1 MSRVRV
7 PSIPPHINSGM
18 TQLSNKNFQSSGG
31 KDASGGPYKGKSYKK
46 IAQIKINENKPFIL
60 GKDEKGA
67 KVYGRVLDI
76 ENSVSLS
83 YSSLPGGKANKTDKI
98 TSFLKDADFG
108 GMGGNA
114 RADQAKNTGP
124 TESGCAFY
132 CSLAFNVV
140 KGKLTQADAKD
151 KQKLKKAADFVE
163 ATSSLDD
170 FLKNGPED
178 WHEENVYMNTAN
190 AVYEMYKNKIK
201 SPVYCH
207 RGSKFM
213 NNIYEAYKS
222 AKKLD
227 AKEEKIAP
235 GSFNADKWNPGDIW
249 LSSFNPTS
257 QPLKECRNFA
267 ELKQCVLSFAGQDG
281 RKNNAELV
289 AVSLKKPGNPAKA
302 DVQEFNTKDRSNYK
316 KGEVKY
322 QGFTYGRSGDFFSSN
337 DLYIYVGG
345 QMVQFRA
352 FNTTYNWQGNII
364 GTGALGGKIG
374 GGNIEYYL
382 KKTGLGSLSKGSEF
396 KETLDGQLGAK
407 DYKLLFDLYVKYF
420 SKQKVRSPTPLIISV
435 SDFEQVRKSKGKAFT
450 WQKLMG
456 MRVIDLIEK
465 ASSAK
470 RDDFATELIR
480 YAASNTDISTY
491 FIKVK

>member
-1 MSRVRV
+1 
-7 PSIPPHINSGM
+7 M

-267 ELKQCVLSFAGQDG
+267 
-281 RKNNAELV
+281 
-289 AVSLKKPGNPAKA
+289 
-302 DVQEFNTKDRSNYK
+302 
-316 KGEVKY
+316 
-322 QGFTYGRSGDFFSSN
+322 
-337 DLYIYVGG
+337 
-345 QMVQFRA
+345 
-352 FNTTYNWQGNII
+352 
-364 GTGALGGKIG
+364 
-374 GGNIEYYL
+374 
-382 KKTGLGSLSKGSEF
+382 
-396 KETLDGQLGAK
+396 
-407 DYKLLFDLYVKYF
+407 
-420 SKQKVRSPTPLIISV
+420 
-435 SDFEQVRKSKGKAFT
+435 
-450 WQKLMG
+450 
-456 MRVIDLIEK
+456 
-465 ASSAK
+465 
-470 RDDFATELIR
+470 
-480 YAASNTDISTY
+480 
-491 FIKVK
+491 

>member
-1 MSRVRV
+1 
-7 PSIPPHINSGM
+7 M
-18 TQLSNKNFQSSGG
+18 TQLANKNFINPG
-31 KDASGGPYKGKSYKK
+31 KDASSGPYKGQSFKK
-46 IAQIKINENKPFIL
+46 IAIDKINKNIPFIL
-60 GKDEKGA
+60 GKDENGK
-67 KVYGRVLDI
+67 KVYGKVLDI
-76 ENSVSLS
+76 ENSNVSLS
-83 YSSLPGGKANKTDKI
+83 YSTTAGGKAVKDEKI
-98 TSFLKDADFG
+98 SSFLKDAEFG

-124 TESGCAFY
+124 TESGCALY
-132 CSLAFNVV
+132 CSLIFNVV
-140 KGKLTQADAKD
+140 KKKLTEADAKD
-151 KQKLKKAADFVE
+151 KAKLKMAANFVE
-163 ATSSLDD
+163 ATSSLED

-190 AVYEMYKNKIK
+190 AVYEMYRGKIK
-201 SPVYCH
+201 TPVYCH

-222 AKKLD
+222 AKALD
-227 AKEEKIAP
+227 AKEDKIAP

-249 LSSFNPTS
+249 LSSFDPTA

-267 ELKQCVLSFAGQDG
+267 ELKQCVLTFAGKDG
-281 RKNNAELV
+281 RSSKTELL
-289 AVSLKKPGNPAKA
+289 AVSLKKPGNTAKA
-302 DVQEFNTKDRSNYK
+302 DIQEFNTKDRSNYK

-322 QGFTYGRSGDFFSSN
+322 QGFSYGRSGDFFSSN

-345 QMVQFRA
+345 QKVQFRA

-374 GGNIEYYL
+374 GGNIDYYL
-382 KKTGLGSLSKGSEF
+382 KKSKIGSLSQGSQF
-396 KETLDGQLGAK
+396 KEVLDGQLGTR
-407 DYKLLFDLYVKYF
+407 DYKLFFDLYKKYF
-420 SKQKVRSPTPLIISV
+420 AKQKIKSPAPLITSV
-435 SDFEQVRKSKGKAFT
+435 AAFEQLRKSKGKAFT

-456 MRVIDLIEK
+456 MRTIDLIES
-465 ASSAK
+465 ASQDQ
-470 RDDFATELIR
+470 RHLFATELIR